1 MIKKEFLLY
10 DTPRNDT
17 TGKEN
22 REEGPIDDN
31 KN

>member
-1 MIKKEFLLY
+1 MTKKEVVLY

-22 REEGPIDDN
+22 RGEGPIDGN
-31 KN
+31 EN